1 MKDLVLKI
9 EGVIPTQKC
18 LSLSV
23 LSKKYGLIAFKNFNG
38 NMDEL
43 KEFYL
48 NQLNEILLDESNHD
62 HIKFLSSV
70 NQLLISDENKERSVD
85 LKSSK
90 TSQSNEKLFNLMN
103 ELNDLVQS
111 DASNR
116 VSVVK
121 VIQGTNLIALMW
133 VLHILSESR
142 LRIMI
147 ANAVIEIPQL
157 IEV

>member
-1 MKDLVLKI
+1 
-9 EGVIPTQKC
+9 
-18 LSLSV
+18 
-23 LSKKYGLIAFKNFNG
+23 
-38 NMDEL
+38 MDEL

-70 NQLLISDENKERSVD
+70 NQLLISDENKERSAD

>member
-1 MKDLVLKI
+1 
-9 EGVIPTQKC
+9 
-18 LSLSV
+18 
-23 LSKKYGLIAFKNFNG
+23 
-38 NMDEL
+38 MDEL

-48 NQLNEILLDESNHD
+48 SQLNEILLDESNHD

-70 NQLLISDENKERSVD
+70 NQLLISDENKERSAD

-90 TSQSNEKLFNLMN
+90 TSQSNEIFSLMN

-121 VIQGTNLIALMW
+121 VIQSTNLIALT
-133 VLHILSESR
+133 IFISNLSPLNCISQF
-142 LRIMI
+142 IS
-147 ANAVIEIPQL
+147 
-157 IEV
+157 